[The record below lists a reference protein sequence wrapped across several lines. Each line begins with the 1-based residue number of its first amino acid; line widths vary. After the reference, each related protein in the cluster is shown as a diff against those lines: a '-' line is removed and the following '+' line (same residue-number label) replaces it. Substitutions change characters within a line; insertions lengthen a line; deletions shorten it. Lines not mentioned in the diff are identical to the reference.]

1 MKIAV
6 YAIALNEQAFV
17 ERWYK
22 SAKEADYLL
31 IADTGSTDLTIKYAE
46 NFGIN
51 VVNISIKP
59 WRFDDARNASLAAIP
74 SDIDYCIA
82 LDLDEELQPGW
93 RKELES
99 ITSEITRP
107 RYKYTWSWNP
117 DGSPGLTYG
126 GDKIHS
132 RKNYRWKHPVHEVL
146 TCTSNEVQVWTKLEI
161 HHHPDDSKSR
171 GQYFDLLA
179 QSVIEDP
186 TDDRN
191 CFYNARELFFHNKWI
206 EAIKEFKRHLNLP
219 KAQWK
224 PERAA
229 SMRYLAKMEESER
242 ESWLL
247 KAIAE
252 SPNSREPRVD
262 LALHYY
268 SKNQWLDSYAHA
280 HAALRITEQPLE
292 YLVESDAWGYLPHDL
307 IAIACYNMDKLDE
320 AIEHGH
326 KAAEL
331 APWVERL
338 KQNLIYYKEALIMKG
353 N

>member
-6 YAIALNEQAFV
+6 YTIALNEEHFV
-17 ERWYK
+17 QRWYE

-31 IADTGSTDLTIKYAE
+31 IADTGSTDETIKLAQDL
-46 NFGIN
+46 GIN
-51 VVNISIKP
+51 TIKISISP

-82 LDLDEELQPGW
+82 LDMDEILIDGW
-93 RKELES
+93 RAELEKLDPQ
-99 ITSEITRP
+99 TTRP

-117 DGSPGLTYG
+117 DGSPGLSYG
-126 GDKIHS
+126 GDKIHA

-146 TCTSNEVQVWTKLEI
+146 TCTTEEIQGWTKLEI
-161 HHHPDDSKSR
+161 HHHPDDTKSR
-171 GQYFDLLA
+171 GQYFPLLRQA
-179 QSVIEDP
+179 VLEDP

-191 CFYNARELFFHNKWI
+191 CFYYARELFYHKHYS
-206 EAIKEFKRHLNLP
+206 EAIKQFKKHLSLE
-219 KAQWK
+219 KSTWK

-229 SMRYLAKMEESER
+229 SMRYLAKLEEQER

-262 LALHYY
+262 LAEYYY
-268 SKNQWLDSYAHA
+268 SKSMWLDCYTIANS
-280 HAALRITEQPLE
+280 ALRITKQPLE

-307 IAIACYNMDKLDE
+307 IAISSYNMDKYEE
-320 AIEHGH
+320 AVKHGQLAI
-326 KAAEL
+326 KF
-331 APWVERL
+331 APWIERL
-338 KQNLIYYKEALIMKG
+338 KENLIHYEGALNG
-353 N
+353 